1 MVVETGIRSIDQ
13 PVLDG
18 LWTITLGSS
27 TRFHSRKHHQAL
39 LVPDPVPV
47 SQPQPPGG
55 NRHTQPKCN
64 AHVGEGTITP
74 AVSIDNFVTFFLF
87 LTFDYISLHQNT
99 PGPSKFR
106 NNRRFSR
113 TGARGAADSHEKLAI
128 FGRWK
133 EGTPTFQVNSRRYN
147 NNVIPYPVKPF
158 ISFHIISPK
167 QPPKPAAM
175 GASEPCTLTTID
187 TALMHP
193 LFSGGLHFIAQKA
206 AATRVFCEKS
216 RLPRLKLSSDPE
228 MNTKNGEKRGVRTA
242 KTSWNQG
249 GVARRLQRLAKHVRS
264 SAFRRGFAT

>member
-87 LTFDYISLHQNT
+87 LTFDYISLHQT
-99 PGPSKFR
+99 HPDHR
-106 NNRRFSR
+106 NF
-113 TGARGAADSHEKLAI
+113 AIIADSRGLGHVAPRI
-128 FGRWK
+128 
-133 EGTPTFQVNSRRYN
+133 PTKNSRFLADGRR
-147 NNVIPYPVKPF
+147 VPRPF
-158 ISFHIISPK
+158 RLTV
-167 QPPKPAAM
+167 AD
-175 GASEPCTLTTID
+175 TTI
-187 TALMHP
+187 T
-193 LFSGGLHFIAQKA
+193 
-206 AATRVFCEKS
+206 
-216 RLPRLKLSSDPE
+216 
-228 MNTKNGEKRGVRTA
+228 
-242 KTSWNQG
+242 
-249 GVARRLQRLAKHVRS
+249 
-264 SAFRRGFAT
+264 